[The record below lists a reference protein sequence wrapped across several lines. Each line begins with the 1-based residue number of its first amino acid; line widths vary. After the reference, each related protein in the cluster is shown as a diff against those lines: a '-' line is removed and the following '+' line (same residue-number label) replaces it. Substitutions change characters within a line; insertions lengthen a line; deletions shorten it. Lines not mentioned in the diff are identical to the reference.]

1 MKKQNAIK
9 ECLNELRTI
18 VRNSQELTEYEFG
31 IKYYKKPA
39 KIIMVS
45 PYIYNELMVLFRSRR
60 NDFKLDEDLSSQSSF
75 SYIPP
80 KKCTAAFPAIER
92 ANYAGQSMFYGSV
105 DPETNIK
112 EVLSKCKDGEIYNM
126 GIWKIRKNSQIHLYP
141 ALPPKDVRPFIQ
153 HTIIP
158 ELLPYDIEELIGY
171 LEELS
176 FVLTSTEKGCY
187 LASSYIYN
195 SILKVNLNLKRADG
209 DSINV
214 KYDGILYPSARGV
227 ENEWNF
233 ALPPHIVDNC
243 MELVAVMRVVK
254 DSSRKDQ
261 YSFKEIGFC
270 NNQTI
275 TWYNMHFDEDCIN
288 SFELGLIDDNNNL
301 IDISKGTVF
310 DENSNVVPLVRD
322 RHYTQEYILND
333 FYEELANEANK
344 DICTAKE
351 FVTKELLEGLRIRE
365 FIHSKQN
372 WRYVEN
378 GNVTIIDK
386 LYCKFKYKIEL
397 VETDWHNFISNEQI
411 VNKDINKRSNGD

>member
-322 RHYTQEYILND
+322 RHYTQE
-333 FYEELANEANK
+333 
-344 DICTAKE
+344 
-351 FVTKELLEGLRIRE
+351 
-365 FIHSKQN
+365 
-372 WRYVEN
+372 
-378 GNVTIIDK
+378 
-386 LYCKFKYKIEL
+386 
-397 VETDWHNFISNEQI
+397 
-411 VNKDINKRSNGD
+411 